1 MKKKVTAGII
11 VAVAAS
17 IFLGIF
23 LIWNSIPIIHQ
34 SYAQQQSSVTNNN
47 NNNNSNLLTY
57 ENSKYGIKMQYP
69 ANWVHKEFDH
79 SIGTSNNSL
88 SPRVI
93 VAFTP
98 QKLLEQKSRPTG
110 SLGVT
115 VMNLTATSNISLDLF
130 TRLNLNNLRQS
141 LRL

>member
-1 MKKKVTAGII
+1 MKKKVIAGII
-11 VAVAAS
+11 ISIAAP

-23 LIWNSIPIIHQ
+23 LIWSSIPIIHQ
-34 SYAQQQSSVTNNN
+34 SYAQQQSSATNN

-69 ANWVHKEFDH
+69 SNWAHKEFDH

-110 SLGVT
+110 TLGVT